1 MRIYVAGPWTHKA
14 DAKAAADFLEAEG
27 HTITKKWWEHREVPG
42 YLDWPVAATEETN
55 AELVQ
60 QAEEDIAGVISADV
74 FVLLNLEKSEGK
86 AVETGIALT
95 HVPYCVL
102 LGGKSN
108 LFHYLPAWT
117 RVDSLGELSTLLN
130 ALTAPEALFVA
141 GRDLGDETPAAEG
154 AD

>member
-1 MRIYVAGPWTHKA
+1 MRIYVASPWTCKA
-14 DAKAAADFLEAEG
+14 EAKAAADFLEAEG

-42 YLDWPVAATEETN
+42 YLGDAGEDEI

-60 QAEEDIAGVISADV
+60 QAEEDVAGVVSADV

-117 RVDSLGELSTLLN
+117 HIDSIEEIPLLLN
-130 ALTAPEALFVA
+130 PLRAPEALFVA
-141 GRDLGDETPAAEG
+141 GRDLGDETPTAEG